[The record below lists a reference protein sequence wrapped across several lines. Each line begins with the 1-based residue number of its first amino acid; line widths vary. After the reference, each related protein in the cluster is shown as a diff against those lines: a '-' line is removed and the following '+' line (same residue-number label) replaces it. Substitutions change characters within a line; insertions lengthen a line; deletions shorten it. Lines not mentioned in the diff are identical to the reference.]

1 MDLLNVFITNL
12 GKYNEGELVGEWVNL
27 PVSEEELDEVFKRI
41 GLNEEYEEYFITDF
55 ESDVGI
61 KIGEYENIKELNE
74 IIQELDDAT
83 NGEYDKLSAVMEKYY
98 CDFRDMNEVIETM
111 QSDDV
116 DFIKG
121 WSGADYERSWVEDC
135 YDLGFNKL
143 GWISNYISIDYEQ
156 MAKDDDYIYETNDGV
171 LIDRR

>member
-41 GLNEEYEEYFITDF
+41 GLNEQYEEYFITDY
-55 ESDVGI
+55 ESEVGL
-61 KIGEYENIKELNE
+61 KCGEYENIKELNE
-74 IIQELDDAT
+74 KIQELEDSCD
-83 NGEYDKLSAVMEKYY
+83 GEYGKLKAIIEKEY
-98 CDFRDMNEVIETM
+98 CNDNYDELIESV
-111 QSDDV
+111 QSDEV
-116 DFIKG
+116 SF
-121 WSGADYERSWVEDC
+121 YEGITAEEYEKEFVAEC
-135 YDLGFNKL
+135 YDLNLDKL

-171 LIDRR
+171 LVDYR